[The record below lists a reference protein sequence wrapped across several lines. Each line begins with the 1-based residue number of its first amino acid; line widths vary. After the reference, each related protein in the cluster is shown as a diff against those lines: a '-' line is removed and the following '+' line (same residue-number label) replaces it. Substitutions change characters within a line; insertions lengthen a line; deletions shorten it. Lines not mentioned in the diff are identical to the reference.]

1 MDQARQDSLF
11 KYLKYLGESHATSI
25 KIGNSVK
32 YVAHFLEH
40 TESLSRKGYMKYKSD
55 NGEGMS
61 RNYPWNDCILDYLS
75 FIGVGYNRKKRT
87 VKALEKRSAISERNQ
102 QKVNEFASWLS
113 REFDFSKGTM
123 DSYVTGV
130 RLFFEYADRFS
141 NENVKR
147 YLKTMEEHGKKP
159 STICLRISCFEKY
172 AEWAKIPISIK
183 RPKSKQRL
191 SLENVPTEKEY
202 NRLIEFLKTKPDRK
216 YYLWV
221 RILATTGARVHEF
234 QKITWEDIVHGEVV
248 LKGKGSKYRR
258 FFFQGEL
265 QREVM
270 DYVKETKKSGNVAT
284 NRHGGVITQRG
295 IDALLKDWGEH
306 VNIDRKK
313 MHCHAFRHFFAKM
326 YLKKNKDII
335 QLADLLGHGSIDT
348 TRIYLQKSYDEQQR
362 DFNRNVTW

>member
-11 KYLKYLGESHATSI
+11 KYLKYLGDTHASSV

-32 YVAHFLEH
+32 YITHFLEH
-40 TESLSRKGYMKYKSD
+40 AETLSRKGYMRYKAD

-75 FIGVGYNRKKRT
+75 FMGVGYNRKRRT

-102 QKVNEFASWLS
+102 QKVNAFASWLS
-113 REFDFSKGTM
+113 REFDFSKGTR
-123 DSYVTGV
+123 DSYVTGI

-141 NENVKR
+141 NENAKR
-147 YLKTMEEHGKKP
+147 YLKTMEEQGKKP

-172 AEWAKIPISIK
+172 AEFSKIRISIR
-183 RPKSKQRL
+183 RPKLKRHL

-202 NRLIEFLKTKPDRK
+202 NRLLDFLKTKPDHK

-234 QKITWEDIVHGEVV
+234 QKFTWEDIVHGEVV
-248 LKGKGSKYRR
+248 LKGKGNKYRR
-258 FFFQGEL
+258 FFFQKEL
-265 QREVM
+265 RQEAR
-270 DYVKETKKSGNVAT
+270 DYIKETGMSGNVAV
-284 NRHGGVITQRG
+284 NRYGGITTQRG
-295 IDALLKDWGEH
+295 IDALLKDWGSQ
-306 VNIDRKK
+306 VGIDRKK

-326 YLKKNKDII
+326 YLKKDKDIV

>member
-11 KYLKYLGESHATSI
+11 KYLKYLGDTHASNI
-25 KIGNSVK
+25 KVGNSVK
-32 YVAHFLEH
+32 YVTHFLEH
-40 TESLSRKGYMKYKSD
+40 AESLSRKGYMKYKAG
-55 NGEGMS
+55 NGEGMA

-75 FIGVGYNRKKRT
+75 FVGVGYNRKKRA
-87 VKALEKRSAISERNQ
+87 VKALEKHSVISERNQ

-113 REFDFSKGTM
+113 REFDFSKSTT

-130 RLFFEYADRFS
+130 RLFFEYADQFT

-147 YLKTMEEHGKKP
+147 YLKTMEEQGKKP
-159 STICLRISCFEKY
+159 STICLRISGFEKY
-172 AEWAKIPISIK
+172 AEWTKTPIFIK
-183 RPKSKQRL
+183 RPKSKRHL

-202 NRLIEFLKTKPDRK
+202 NRLLDFLKTKSDRK
-216 YYLWV
+216 YYLWI

-234 QKITWEDIVHGEVV
+234 QKLTWEGIIHGEVV
-248 LKGKGSKYRR
+248 LKGKGNKYRR
-258 FFFQGEL
+258 FFFQKEL
-265 QREVM
+265 QQEAK
-270 DYVKETKKSGNVAT
+270 DYVKETGKSGIVAT
-284 NRHGGVITQRG
+284 SRYGGVTTQRG
-295 IDALLKDWGEH
+295 IDTMLKDWGRH
-306 VNIDRKK
+306 AGIDRKK

-326 YLKKNKDII
+326 YLKKNKDVV